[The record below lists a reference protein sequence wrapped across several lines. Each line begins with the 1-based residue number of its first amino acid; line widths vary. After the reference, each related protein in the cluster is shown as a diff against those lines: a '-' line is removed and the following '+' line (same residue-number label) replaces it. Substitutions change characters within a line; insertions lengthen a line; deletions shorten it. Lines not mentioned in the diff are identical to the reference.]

1 MEKIII
7 KDASFLS
14 NVGISSKERRKK
26 QEIGIDVEL
35 FLNIKKATQTDE
47 IKNTV
52 NYSEVYTLLKE
63 TVEKNKS
70 KLIETMAQNIANKIL
85 DNFSVSKVL
94 VRVKKPKALADRSVS
109 YVAVEIL
116 REKNG

>member
-1 MEKIII
+1 MDKIII
-7 KDASFLS
+7 TDAFFLCNIGVS
-14 NVGISSKERRKK
+14 PKERRKK

-35 FLNIKKATQTDE
+35 FLDIKKAAQTDE

-52 NYSEVYTLLKE
+52 NYSEVYSLLKE
-63 TVEKNKS
+63 IVEKNKS

-94 VRVKKPKALADRSVS
+94 VRVKKPKALADRNVN